1 MYIPQEKIEEIRE
14 SADILEFISGYI
26 QLKKSGRNFFGLCP
40 FHIEKTP
47 SFSVNPEKQIF
58 HCFGCGEGGNIY
70 SFIMK
75 MERVSFPEAV
85 EFLADKL
92 RIHIK
97 REKAK
102 PGIKRENL
110 YKINEKTAMWFHDNL
125 VSEKIG
131 EDARKYLKNRGI
143 LGEIIDKFTIG
154 YAPDMWDGLIKHF
167 GNNKDN
173 NKLLERAGLVIKSEK
188 GERYYDRFRNRI
200 TFPIRS
206 EFGKIVGFGGR
217 KLSEDDPG
225 GKYVNSP
232 ETEIYNKSKILYGL
246 FEAKDKIREKKSIL
260 IVEGYIDLISLYME
274 GYTNIVAPLGTSLTN
289 EQAKSLSRFTNKV
302 VMIFDADEAGLKAT
316 LRAAEILIENNIDM
330 EIAVMTKGEDP
341 DSFIKKYGAEQFD
354 DLLKKR
360 IFLIDF
366 LVNLY
371 HSRYHSPIEKI
382 SFLNEILTFF
392 SNITDNIKRGYLI
405 NKLSVPM
412 EMNPVELQQKTIK
425 LIQRKRINREKQI
438 ERKYDEDEDLLRLF
452 FTDENARDL
461 TLNELELNMLENKR
475 IRIIFER
482 VFQFCEN
489 QNKIDVAGIMDI
501 IEEDSLK
508 KYLSEI
514 ILKHFYISKAVDE
527 RMPDKSPEEIVYRII
542 LGKKKEIIQ
551 KEIDKIRIKW
561 KVDENNKDI
570 FENYKS
576 LINKKLEIEKE
587 LDEMK

>member
-1 MYIPQEKIEEIRE
+1 MYIPQEKIDEIRE
-14 SADILEFISGYI
+14 SADILDFISGYI

-92 RIHIK
+92 RIPIK
-97 REKAK
+97 KEKAK

-143 LGEIIDKFTIG
+143 FGEIIDKFTIG

-167 GNNKDN
+167 GSTGNNE
-173 NKLLERAGLVIKSEK
+173 LLERAGLVIKSEK
-188 GERYYDRFRNRI
+188 GEGYYDRFRNRI
-200 TFPIRS
+200 IFPIRN

-217 KLSEDDPG
+217 KLNEDDPG
-225 GKYVNSP
+225 GKYINSP

-246 FEAKDKIREKKSIL
+246 FEAKDKIREKKSAL

-274 GYTNIVAPLGTSLTN
+274 GYTNIVAPLGTSLTG
-289 EQAKSLSRFTNKV
+289 EQAKSLSRFTDKV
-302 VMIFDADEAGLKAT
+302 IMIFDADEAGLKAT

-354 DLLKKR
+354 NLLGKR
-360 IFLIDF
+360 IVLIDF

-371 HSRYHSPIEKI
+371 RSRYNSPIEKI
-382 SFLNEILTFF
+382 SFLNEILAFF

-425 LIQRKRINREKQI
+425 LIQSKKINREKQI

-461 TLNELELNMLENKR
+461 TLNELELNMLENER
-475 IRIIFER
+475 IRKMFELLFNSFSEGN
-482 VFQFCEN
+482 VM
-489 QNKIDVAGIMDI
+489 DVAGLMDI
-501 IEEDSLK
+501 IEEESLK
-508 KYLSEI
+508 KYLSKI
-514 ILKHFYISKAVDE
+514 ILKHFYISKEVDE
-527 RMPDKSPEEIVYRII
+527 RMPGKSPEKIVYKII
-542 LGKKKEIIQ
+542 LGRKKEMLQ
-551 KEIDKIRIKW
+551 KEIDKVRIKW

-570 FENYKS
+570 FENYKN

-587 LDEMK
+587 LDEII

>member
-1 MYIPQEKIEEIRE
+1 MYIPQEKIDEIRE
-14 SADILEFISGYI
+14 SADILDFISGYI

-92 RIHIK
+92 RIPIK
-97 REKAK
+97 KEKAK

-143 LGEIIDKFTIG
+143 FGEIIDKFTIG

-167 GNNKDN
+167 GSTGNNE
-173 NKLLERAGLVIKSEK
+173 LLERAGLVIKSEK
-188 GERYYDRFRNRI
+188 GEGYYDRFRNRI
-200 TFPIRS
+200 IFPIRN

-217 KLSEDDPG
+217 KLNEDDPG
-225 GKYVNSP
+225 GKYINSP

-246 FEAKDKIREKKSIL
+246 FEAKDKIREKKSAL

-274 GYTNIVAPLGTSLTN
+274 GYTNIVAPLGTSLTG
-289 EQAKSLSRFTNKV
+289 EQAKSLSRFTDKV
-302 VMIFDADEAGLKAT
+302 IMIFDADEAGLKAT

-354 DLLKKR
+354 NLLGKR
-360 IFLIDF
+360 IVLIDF

-371 HSRYHSPIEKI
+371 RSRYNSPIEKI
-382 SFLNEILTFF
+382 SFLNEILAFF

-425 LIQRKRINREKQI
+425 LIQRKKINREKQI

-461 TLNELELNMLENKR
+461 TLNELELNMLENER
-475 IRIIFER
+475 IRKMFELLFNSFSEGN
-482 VFQFCEN
+482 VM
-489 QNKIDVAGIMDI
+489 DVAGLMDI
-501 IEEDSLK
+501 IEEESLK
-508 KYLSEI
+508 KYLSKI
-514 ILKHFYISKAVDE
+514 ILKHFYISKEVDE
-527 RMPDKSPEEIVYRII
+527 RMPGKSPEKIVYKII
-542 LGKKKEIIQ
+542 LGRKKEMLQ
-551 KEIDKIRIKW
+551 KEIDKVRIKW

-570 FENYKS
+570 FENYKN

-587 LDEMK
+587 LDEII